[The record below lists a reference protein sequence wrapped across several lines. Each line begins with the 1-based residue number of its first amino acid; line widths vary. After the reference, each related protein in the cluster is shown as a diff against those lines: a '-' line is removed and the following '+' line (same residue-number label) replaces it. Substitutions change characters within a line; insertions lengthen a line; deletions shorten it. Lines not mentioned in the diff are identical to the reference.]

1 MRVVV
6 ASDSFKG
13 TFSAARACEAIAAGV
28 LAAEPTA
35 EVLIRPMADGGEGT
49 LEALSAAWGVPVVE
63 VPAVDAIGRPTRG
76 RYAMH
81 DATAV
86 VELASANGLPGV
98 SDVALRPRA
107 ATTRGTGQVLRAAL
121 EAGARE
127 VLLCVGGS
135 ASTDGGSGILT
146 ELGVRLLDAD
156 DQPVADGGAGL
167 AAVARAD
174 LGGLHP
180 AARDA
185 RWRIAVDVTNPLTG
199 PTGAAAVYG
208 PQKGASPADVAF
220 LDAAL
225 TRWAAVLAGQGHDI
239 AALPGAGAAG
249 GVPAGLALL
258 GATWQPGAS
267 LVADAIGL
275 AEACRGADL
284 VITGEGRFDAQS
296 LSGKVVAG
304 VIAAAGPVPV
314 AVVAGQIG
322 MDERA
327 YRAAGISAARATGYG
342 PDSLLSQ
349 AAQSVFSDVFGWP
362 G

>member
-13 TFSAARACEAIAAGV
+13 TFSAAQACEAIAAGV

-63 VPAVDAIGRPTRG
+63 VAAVDAIGRPARG
-76 RYAMH
+76 CYAMH
-81 DATAV
+81 EATAV

-98 SDVALRPRA
+98 SDVALRPRS

-121 EAGARE
+121 DAGARE

-146 ELGVRLLDAD
+146 ELGVRLLDASGA
-156 DQPVADGGAGL
+156 PVADGGAGL
-167 AAVARAD
+167 ADLVRID

-199 PTGAAAVYG
+199 PAGAAAVSSTRRT
-208 PQKGASPADVAF
+208 SPSTWAD
-220 LDAAL
+220 
-225 TRWAAVLAGQGHDI
+225 TSTT
-239 AALPGAGAAG
+239 P
-249 GVPAGLALL
+249 
-258 GATWQPGAS
+258 S
-267 LVADAIGL
+267 S
-275 AEACRGADL
+275 
-284 VITGEGRFDAQS
+284 GRTC
-296 LSGKVVAG
+296 
-304 VIAAAGPVPV
+304 PP
-314 AVVAGQIG
+314 
-322 MDERA
+322 
-327 YRAAGISAARATGYG
+327 RAAGSPRATWPRPSRTPSAPSRPSRRSSPPMLWPSRDRAG
-342 PDSLLSQ
+342 PS
-349 AAQSVFSDVFGWP
+349 WP
-362 G
+362 GTPSPASW

>member
-13 TFSAARACEAIAAGV
+13 TFSAAQACEAIAAGV
-28 LAAEPTA
+28 LAAEPSA

-49 LEALSAAWGVPVVE
+49 LEALAAAWGVPVVE
-63 VPAVDAIGRPTRG
+63 VAAVDAIGRPARG
-76 RYAMH
+76 CYAMH
-81 DATAV
+81 EATAV

-98 SDVALRPRA
+98 SDVALRPRS

-146 ELGVRLLDAD
+146 ELGVRLLDARGL
-156 DQPVADGGAGL
+156 PVTDGGAGL
-167 AAVARAD
+167 ADLVRID

-208 PQKGASPADVAF
+208 PQKGANPDDVDF

-225 TRWAAVLAGQGHDI
+225 TRWARLLAAQGHDV
-239 AALPGAGAAG
+239 AAFPGAGAAG

-267 LVADAIGL
+267 LVAETIGL
-275 AEACRGADL
+275 AEACRGAEL

-296 LSGKVVAG
+296 LNGKVVAG
-304 VIAAAGPVPV
+304 VIAAAGQVPV
-314 AVVAGQIG
+314 AVVAGQVG
-322 MDERA
+322 LDERS
-327 YRAAGISAARATGYG
+327 YRAAGVRAARATGYG
-342 PDSLLSQ
+342 PASLLSQ
-349 AAQSVFSDVFGWP
+349 AARAVLKETFA
-362 G
+362 